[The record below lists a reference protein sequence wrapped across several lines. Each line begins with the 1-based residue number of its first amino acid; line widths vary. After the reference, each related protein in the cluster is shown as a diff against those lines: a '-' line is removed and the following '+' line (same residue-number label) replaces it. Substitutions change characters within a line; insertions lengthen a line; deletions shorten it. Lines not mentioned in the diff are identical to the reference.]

1 MYKLVKS
8 YRDNE
13 ELRNS
18 FNELAEKTFGLNF
31 ENWYQNGFWTDN
43 YNPYSIVKDGKVI
56 ANVSV
61 NRTDMMWNGKKKTLI
76 QLGTVMTEESYRN
89 QGLIRRIMEEIDNEY
104 MDKIDGMYLFGNDRV
119 VEFYPK
125 FGFRPSFETEYYK
138 EVQNNEEVSMK
149 QICMNKKEEWYDFQK
164 QIENCKRFSSFEM
177 VENSQLYMFYIS
189 QFMQE
194 NVYYSESL
202 NAHAIAEV
210 EGSELYIHG
219 VISKDDVEL
228 EKVIQAFGKQI
239 QKVTLGFT
247 PINKQGFI
255 SCEHKKEDCTL
266 FLKGNVF
273 EAFEKEGFMFQT
285 LAHA

>member
-31 ENWYQNGFWTDN
+31 ENWYQNGFWIDN

-164 QIENCKRFSSFEM
+164 QIENCERFSSFEM

-219 VISKDDVEL
+219 VISEDDVEL